1 MVQKAMGTTL
11 ACLHQGELTPIG
23 ALRSV
28 SEIRAE
34 SEAVDVTALDA
45 PGGYRTYAQG
55 LKTLGEITLEG
66 YHSKEQNGQKKLRL
80 LFDSGD
86 LASFTVTFPDGL
98 TVSFQAFVKSYA
110 FSNVEVEGVVHF
122 TAVLCLSG
130 AVTVQ

>member
-11 ACLHQGELTPIG
+11 SCLHRNEQILIG

-34 SEAVDVTALDA
+34 SEVVDVTALDA
-45 PGGYRTYAQG
+45 PGGFRTYAQG
-55 LKTLGEITLEG
+55 LKSMGEVTLEG
-66 YHSKEQNGQKKLRL
+66 FHDQAQPGQAKLRS
-80 LFDSGD
+80 LFDSGEE
-86 LASFTVTFPDGL
+86 AAFSVTFPDGL
-98 TVSFQAFVKSYA
+98 AVSFQAFVKSYA

-122 TAVLCLSG
+122 TCVLCLSG